1 MAAPAHEPVK
11 GGPADQPA
19 GPLPA
24 FATANAGGLPV
35 STDSIGQV
43 AVLPRRDFADE
54 RPPSDRRRRIPLRL
68 LSFIVVVMIP
78 SAVAA
83 AYYFLI
89 AADQYV
95 AEFRFALRAVDPM
108 RTEVSGIFQGSVAP
122 SPVGVD
128 SYAVVQYVDS
138 RDILDDFG
146 KTLDLREMF
155 SRPEADW
162 LARLELPV
170 SIEEL
175 VRYWKTQVDAFF
187 DVTNG
192 TIVVKARAFTPDD
205 ALKLSQAI
213 LASAER
219 LVNDLSARARRDT
232 LRNSEKEVHGAERRL
247 KAALARLA
255 EFRDREGIIDPR
267 IIDPRKTADAT
278 QALAGRI
285 RDEIVRTDTELATVK
300 HYMRGDAPSVKML
313 EARVQSLQSQLRS
326 VESEVTDTERSR
338 SEVLSRVMGSYE
350 RLESERS
357 FAEKAYQHA
366 LEALDRARMNADR
379 QQVYIAGF
387 VQPSLP
393 EEALYPRRTRSV
405 GIVAFLSCAVWLIG
419 ALVIQ
424 TVREH
429 L

>member
-1 MAAPAHEPVK
+1 MAAQQTLARPSGNWLKPVSRAGEPAI
-11 GGPADQPA
+11 
-19 GPLPA
+19 
-24 FATANAGGLPV
+24 AGGLPV
-35 STDSIGQV
+35 VAEDSGAL
-43 AVLPRRDFADE
+43 AVLREQNSAA
-54 RPPSDRRRRIPLRL
+54 RRRHLSVRL
-68 LSFIVVVMIP
+68 LSFLVVVLIP
-78 SAVAA
+78 TVLAAV
-83 AYYFLI
+83 YYFFI

-95 AEFRFALRAVDPM
+95 AEFRFALRTVEPA
-108 RTEVSGIFQGSVAP
+108 RAEIGGILQGGVAP

-128 SYAVVQYVDS
+128 SYAVVQYLGS
-138 RDILDDFG
+138 RDVIDDLG

-155 SRPEADW
+155 SRAEADW
-162 LARLELPV
+162 LARLQLPV

-175 VRYWKTQVDAFF
+175 VRYWKGQVDAFY
-187 DVTNG
+187 DITNG
-192 TIVVKARAFTPDD
+192 TIVVRARAFTADD
-205 ALKLSQAI
+205 ALRLAQAI
-213 LASAER
+213 LASAEQ
-219 LVNDLSARARRDT
+219 LVNDLSARARQDT
-232 LRNSEKEVHGAERRL
+232 LRNSEKEVHRAERRL
-247 KAALARLA
+247 KTALTRLR
-255 EFRDREGIIDPR
+255 EFRDREG

-300 HYMRGDAPSVKML
+300 HYMRADAPSVRML
-313 EARVQSLQSQLRS
+313 EARAQSLQAQLRS
-326 VESEVTDTERSR
+326 VESEVTDTQKSQ

-393 EEALYPRRTRSV
+393 EEALYPRRFRNV
-405 GIVAFLSCAVWLIG
+405 GIALLLCCAVWLIG
-419 ALVIQ
+419 AFTVQ

>member
-1 MAAPAHEPVK
+1 MTAQPTRARSAGDWIGPPSSLAREPAIAA
-11 GGPADQPA
+11 
-19 GPLPA
+19 
-24 FATANAGGLPV
+24 GLPV
-35 STDSIGQV
+35 PPEDSGAI
-43 AVLPRRDFADE
+43 AVFQAQDFAA
-54 RPPSDRRRRIPLRL
+54 RRRRFPVRL
-68 LSFIVVVMIP
+68 LSFVVIVVVP
-78 SAVAA
+78 VALAAV
-83 AYYFLI
+83 YYFVI

-95 AEFRFALRAVDPM
+95 AEFRFALRTVEPVRA
-108 RTEVSGIFQGSVAP
+108 EIGGILQGSVAP

-128 SYAVVQYVDS
+128 SYAVVQYLGS
-138 RDILDDFG
+138 RDVIDDLG
-146 KTLDLREMF
+146 ETLDLRGMF

-162 LARLELPV
+162 LTRLQLPV

-175 VRYWKTQVDAFF
+175 VRYWKNQVDAFY
-187 DVTNG
+187 DITNG
-192 TIVVKARAFTPDD
+192 AIVVRARAFTPED
-205 ALKLSQAI
+205 ALQLARAV
-213 LASAER
+213 LASAEH

-232 LRNSEKEVHGAERRL
+232 LSNPEKEVRRAERRL
-247 KAALARLA
+247 KATLARLR
-255 EFRDREGIIDPR
+255 EFRDQEG

-285 RDEIVRTDTELATVK
+285 RDEIVRADTELSTVK
-300 HYMRGDAPSVKML
+300 HYMRADAPSVRIL
-313 EARVQSLQSQLRS
+313 EARLQALQTELRS
-326 VESEVTDTERSR
+326 VESEVTDTEKSR

-350 RLESERS
+350 RLESERT

-393 EEALYPRRTRSV
+393 EESLYPRRLRNV
-405 GIVAFLSCAVWLIG
+405 GIALLLCSAIWLIG
-419 ALVIQ
+419 AVIVQ

>member
-1 MAAPAHEPVK
+1 MTAQPTRARSAGDWIGPPSSLAREPAIAA
-11 GGPADQPA
+11 
-19 GPLPA
+19 
-24 FATANAGGLPV
+24 GLPV
-35 STDSIGQV
+35 PPEDSGAI
-43 AVLPRRDFADE
+43 AVFQAQDFAA
-54 RPPSDRRRRIPLRL
+54 RRRRFPVRL
-68 LSFIVVVMIP
+68 LSFVVIVVVP
-78 SAVAA
+78 VALAAV
-83 AYYFLI
+83 YYFVI

-95 AEFRFALRAVDPM
+95 AEFRFALRTVEPVRA
-108 RTEVSGIFQGSVAP
+108 EIGGILQGSVAP

-128 SYAVVQYVDS
+128 SYAVVQYLGS
-138 RDILDDFG
+138 RDVIDDLG
-146 KTLDLREMF
+146 ETLDLRGMF

-162 LARLELPV
+162 LTRLQLPV

-175 VRYWKTQVDAFF
+175 VRYWKNQVDAFY
-187 DVTNG
+187 DITNG
-192 TIVVKARAFTPDD
+192 AIVVRARAFTPED
-205 ALKLSQAI
+205 ALQLARAV
-213 LASAER
+213 LASAEH

-232 LRNSEKEVHGAERRL
+232 LSNSEKEVRRAERRL
-247 KAALARLA
+247 KATLARLR
-255 EFRDREGIIDPR
+255 EFRDQEG

-285 RDEIVRTDTELATVK
+285 RDEIVRADTELSTVK
-300 HYMRGDAPSVKML
+300 HYMRADAPSVRIL
-313 EARVQSLQSQLRS
+313 EARLQALQTELRS
-326 VESEVTDTERSR
+326 VESEVTDTEKSR

-350 RLESERS
+350 RLESERT

-393 EEALYPRRTRSV
+393 EESLYPRRLRNV
-405 GIVAFLSCAVWLIG
+405 GIALLLCSAIWLIG
-419 ALVIQ
+419 AVIVQ

>member
-1 MAAPAHEPVK
+1 MAVQPTRT
-11 GGPADQPA
+11 QPA
-19 GPLPA
+19 GAWVSPA
-24 FATANAGGLPV
+24 SSQAREPAIAAGLPV
-35 STDSIGQV
+35 PAEDRGAV
-43 AVLPRRDFADE
+43 AVFQAQDFAA
-54 RPPSDRRRRIPLRL
+54 RRRRFPVRL
-68 LSFIVVVMIP
+68 LSFVVVVLVP
-78 SAVAA
+78 VALA
-83 AYYFLI
+83 TVYYFVI

-95 AEFRFALRAVDPM
+95 AEFRFALRTVEPVRA
-108 RTEVSGIFQGSVAP
+108 EIGGILQGSVAP
-122 SPVGVD
+122 SPIGVD
-128 SYAVVQYVDS
+128 SYAVVQYLGS
-138 RDILDDFG
+138 RDVIDDLG

-175 VRYWKTQVDAFF
+175 VRYWKRQVDAFY
-187 DVTNG
+187 DITNG
-192 TIVVKARAFTPDD
+192 TIVVRARAFRPDD
-205 ALKLSQAI
+205 ALQLAQAI
-213 LASAER
+213 LASAEQ

-232 LRNSEKEVHGAERRL
+232 LRNSEKEVRRTERRL
-247 KAALARLA
+247 KTALTRLR
-255 EFRDREGIIDPR
+255 EFRDREG

-285 RDEIVRTDTELATVK
+285 RDEIVRADTELSTVK
-300 HYMRGDAPSVKML
+300 HYMRGDAPSVRML
-313 EARVQSLQSQLRS
+313 EARIQSLQTQLRS
-326 VESEVTDTERSR
+326 VESEVTDTEKSR

-350 RLESERS
+350 RLESERT

-393 EEALYPRRTRSV
+393 EEPLYPRRFRDV
-405 GIVAFLSCAVWLIG
+405 GIALFLCCAVWLIG
-419 ALVIQ
+419 AFAIQ

>member
-1 MAAPAHEPVK
+1 MAVQPTRT
-11 GGPADQPA
+11 QPA
-19 GPLPA
+19 GAWVSPA
-24 FATANAGGLPV
+24 SSQAREPAIAAGLPV
-35 STDSIGQV
+35 PAEDRGAV
-43 AVLPRRDFADE
+43 AVFQAQDFAA
-54 RPPSDRRRRIPLRL
+54 RRRRFPVRL
-68 LSFIVVVMIP
+68 LSFVVVVLVP
-78 SAVAA
+78 VALA
-83 AYYFLI
+83 TVYYFLI

-95 AEFRFALRAVDPM
+95 AEFRFALRTVEPVRA
-108 RTEVSGIFQGSVAP
+108 EIGGILQGSVAP
-122 SPVGVD
+122 SPIGVD
-128 SYAVVQYVDS
+128 SYAVVQYLGS
-138 RDILDDFG
+138 RDVIDDLG

-175 VRYWKTQVDAFF
+175 VRYWKSQVDAFY
-187 DVTNG
+187 DITNG
-192 TIVVKARAFTPDD
+192 TIVVRARAFRPDD
-205 ALKLSQAI
+205 ALQLAQAI
-213 LASAER
+213 LASAEQ

-232 LRNSEKEVHGAERRL
+232 LRNSEKEVRRTERRL
-247 KAALARLA
+247 KTALTRLR
-255 EFRDREGIIDPR
+255 EFRDREG

-285 RDEIVRTDTELATVK
+285 RDEIVRADTELSTVK
-300 HYMRGDAPSVKML
+300 HYMRADAPSVRML
-313 EARVQSLQSQLRS
+313 EARIQSLQTQLRS
-326 VESEVTDTERSR
+326 VKSEVTDTEKSR

-350 RLESERS
+350 RLESERT

-393 EEALYPRRTRSV
+393 EEPLYPRRFRDV
-405 GIVAFLSCAVWLIG
+405 GIALFLCCAVWLIG
-419 ALVIQ
+419 AFAIQ